1 MDNASKKFYRNVL
14 ILVLPMALQNL
25 INVGVT
31 STDVIMLGKVGE
43 KVLSGASL
51 GNQVYFI
58 LSLILF
64 GLTSGASVL
73 NAQYWGKGDVETIQ
87 KVLGIAL
94 KISAVIGIL
103 FTAAT
108 FFMPNLL
115 MHIFTNEEEVVAEGI
130 RYLRIV
136 CFSYILS
143 CISMVYLNTMRS
155 VERVKIATVV
165 YLCSLFL
172 NILVNSIFI
181 FGLFG
186 APKMG
191 VAGAALG
198 TVVARLA
205 EVLLVLYYDRRV
217 NDVFHFRLKYL
228 FVKDRLLMKD
238 FIRFS
243 LPVILNELLWGA
255 GVSAIPAILGHLGS
269 SVVAANSVAQVVR
282 QLAMVVSF
290 GVASATAIM
299 IGKAIGEG
307 KEEVANDYGSRFV
320 KLSIMTGVCGALV
333 VAVAGPIAKATLT
346 LTPAAKGYLT
356 FMMWIMCYYTIAQ
369 AYNTT
374 LIVGVFRAGG
384 DTRFS
389 LFVDSFFL
397 WGISILGGFLA
408 AFVFHL
414 TPFWVYIILLSD
426 EVLKTPLTTKRYK
439 SRKWLKNIT
448 R

>member
-94 KISAVIGIL
+94 KISIVVGIL

-108 FFMPNLL
+108 FFMPSAI
-115 MHIFTNEEEVVAEGI
+115 MHIFTNEDEVVAEGV

-143 CISMVYLNTMRS
+143 SVSMVYLNTMRS

-165 YLCSLFL
+165 YLCSLII
-172 NILVNSIFI
+172 NILVNAIFI
-181 FGLFG
+181 FGLLG

-198 TVVARLA
+198 TVVARMA
-205 EVLLVLYYDRRV
+205 EVLLVLYYDRRL

-228 FVKDRLLMKD
+228 FVKDKILMKD

-243 LPVILNELLWGA
+243 MPVVLNELFWGA
-255 GVSAIPAILGHLGS
+255 GISAIPAILGHLGS

-307 KEEVANDYGSRFV
+307 KEEMAKDYGSRFV
-320 KLSIMTGVCGALV
+320 KLSIITGVCGALV
-333 VAVAGPIAKATLT
+333 VAVAGPIAKAALT
-346 LTPAAKGYLT
+346 LTPAAKEYLT

-374 LIVGVFRAGG
+374 LVVGVFRAGG
-384 DTRFS
+384 DTKFG
-389 LFVDSFFL
+389 LFIDLFFL
-397 WGISILGGFLA
+397 WGIAILGGFLA
-408 AFVFHL
+408 AFVFRLH
-414 TPFWVYIILLSD
+414 PFWVYIILLSD
-426 EVLKTPLTTKRYK
+426 EVLKIPLTTKRYK
-439 SRKWLKNIT
+439 SRKWLRNIT

>member
-1 MDNASKKFYRNVL
+1 
-14 ILVLPMALQNL
+14 MALQNL

-94 KISAVIGIL
+94 KISIVIGIL

-108 FFMPNLL
+108 FFLPNPI
-115 MHIFTNEEEVVAEGI
+115 MHVFTNDNEVVEEGI

-143 CISMVYLNTMRS
+143 SISMVYLNTMRS

-165 YLCSLFL
+165 YLCSLL
-172 NILVNSIFI
+172 INVCVNAVLI

-186 APKMG
+186 APKLG
-191 VAGAALG
+191 IAGAAIG
-198 TVVARLA
+198 TVVARIL
-205 EVLLVLYYDRRV
+205 EVLLVLYYDRRK
-217 NDVFHFRLKYL
+217 NDVFHFQIKYL

-243 LPVILNELLWGA
+243 LPVVANELFWGA
-255 GVSAIPAILGHLGS
+255 GISAISAVLGHLGS
-269 SVVAANSVAQVVR
+269 SVVAANSVVQVVR

-307 KEEVANDYGSRFV
+307 KEDRARDYGQRFV
-320 KLSIMTGVCGALV
+320 KLSILTGICGAIV
-333 VAVAGPIAKATLT
+333 VAIAGPIAKAALT
-346 LTPAAKGYLT
+346 LTPQAKENLT
-356 FMMWIMCYYTIAQ
+356 FMMWIMCYYAIAQ

-374 LIVGVFRAGG
+374 LVVGVFRAGG
-384 DTRFS
+384 DTRFG
-389 LFVDSFFL
+389 LFIDLFYL
-397 WGISILGGFLA
+397 WGIAIFGGWLA

-414 TPFWVYIILLSD
+414 DAFWVYVILLSD
-426 EVLKTPLTTKRYK
+426 EVLKVPITTIRYM
-439 SRKWLKNIT
+439 SYKWLKNIT